1 MAKVGECGLRGKA
14 KGEMKRM
21 FTRNESNADR
31 LIRAVAGIVLLW
43 LGLGPLKA
51 FSGSAV
57 GIIVLVLAVIALFTA
72 ITGFCAIYRLL
83 GLSTAEK

>member
-1 MAKVGECGLRGKA
+1 
-14 KGEMKRM
+14 MKRM
-21 FTRNESNADR
+21 YTRNESNVDR
-31 LIRAVAGIVLLW
+31 LIRAVVGIVLLW
-43 LGLGPLKA
+43 LSIGPMKA

-72 ITGFCAIYRLL
+72 ITGFCAIYRLF